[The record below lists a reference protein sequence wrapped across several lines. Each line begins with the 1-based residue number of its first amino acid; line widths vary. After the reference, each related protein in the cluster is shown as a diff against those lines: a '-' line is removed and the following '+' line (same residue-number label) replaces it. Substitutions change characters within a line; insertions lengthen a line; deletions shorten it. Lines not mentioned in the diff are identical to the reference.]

1 MTTKNILKYCIF
13 ALSLLSFFA
22 AISVYAEED
31 CSKALIRA
39 LTEEG
44 LSEEQINSICIKFK
58 QYSKHEIKLNRKSEI
73 KQDSKP
79 EIKYSPIEET
89 ARTVV
94 EALING
100 DDELLR
106 KLYSPNN
113 RFFPRNLKT
122 YYPDFNSTELDDYD
136 FDIEGNTA
144 IITRYSDR
152 NIKFKLHMVN
162 KGNDEYLWE
171 EIRQVK
177 IDDSQKKGRKSLFD
191 YFLDEEGDAPEKK

>member
-1 MTTKNILKYCIF
+1 MTKKNILKFCIF

-22 AISVYAEED
+22 AISVYAEEK
-31 CSKALIRA
+31 CSEALIRA

-44 LSEEQINSICIKFK
+44 LSEQQINTICKKIRL
-58 QYSKHEIKLNRKSEI
+58 YSSSEI
-73 KQDSKP
+73 KQYSSSDFKKYNNP
-79 EIKYSPIEET
+79 EIKLSPIEEF

-100 DDELLR
+100 DEELLR

-113 RFFPRNLKT
+113 RFFLRNLNN

-144 IITRYSDR
+144 IITKFSDR
-152 NIKFKLHMVN
+152 KFKYKLHMVN

-171 EIRQVK
+171 EIRHAQLNK
-177 IDDSQKKGRKSLFD
+177 SYDKKKKSLFD
-191 YFLDEEGDAPEKK
+191 YFSDEEEENVD

>member
-1 MTTKNILKYCIF
+1 MTKTKKNILKYCIF

-31 CSKALIRA
+31 CSEALIRA

-44 LSEEQINSICIKFK
+44 LSEEKINIICKKIRL
-58 QYSKHEIKLNRKSEI
+58 YSKHEIK
-73 KQDSKP
+73 QYGKP
-79 EIKYSPIEET
+79 EIKLPPIEET

-113 RFFPRNLKT
+113 RFFPRNLSN
-122 YYPDFNSTELDDYD
+122 YYPDFEQTTLDDYN
-136 FDIEGNTA
+136 FFIEGNSA
-144 IITRYSDR
+144 IITKKIDP

-171 EIRQVK
+171 EIRHVP
-177 IDDSQKKGRKSLFD
+177 IDKPKKKSLFD
-191 YFLDEEGDAPEKK
+191 SFFD